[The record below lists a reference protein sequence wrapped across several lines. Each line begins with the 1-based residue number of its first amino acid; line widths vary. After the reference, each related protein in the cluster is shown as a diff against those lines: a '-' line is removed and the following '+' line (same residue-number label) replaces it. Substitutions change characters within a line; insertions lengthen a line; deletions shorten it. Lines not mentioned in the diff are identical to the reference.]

1 MGTKNK
7 QTPILTKEQ
16 VTEQLLQQHLR
27 GWKSNP
33 KYIVENLYVFDWES
47 DMLIKTRSGYWYEV
61 ECKISFAD
69 FKNDFTH
76 KWQKHKLLKTGEWHS
91 LTFVTRETDEKAL
104 SKFESFSDYHI
115 KKAGKAW
122 NIYRE
127 SQEVSK
133 REHRRPNYF
142 YYCVPWYLSG
152 KVLPLL
158 PDYAGLLV
166 LAEDGKLKEVKRVLT
181 LHQHKYTN
189 EELKLCDKFYYAY
202 RNWKLNMERHQ
213 PTAEIKRL
221 KDENAFLKA
230 EYQAVAGCD
239 IKDAF

>member
-1 MGTKNK
+1 MGTKSK
-7 QTPILTKEQ
+7 QAQLLTKEQ
-16 VTEQLLQQHLR
+16 VSEQLLQQHLR

-33 KYIVENLYVFDWES
+33 KFIVENLYVFDWES

-61 ECKISFAD
+61 ECKISLAD
-69 FKNDFTH
+69 FKNDFKH
-76 KWQKHKLLKTGEWHS
+76 KWQKHELLKTGEWHS
-91 LTFVTRETDEKAL
+91 LAFVRRETDKKAL
-104 SKFESFSDYHI
+104 SKYESYPGYHI
-115 KKAGKAW
+115 ENTGKAW
-122 NIYRE
+122 NIYIKG
-127 SQEVSK
+127 QEVSK

-158 PDYAGLLV
+158 PDYAGLIV
-166 LAEDGKLKEVKRVLT
+166 LAENGRLNEVNRAPC

-221 KDENAFLKA
+221 KDEIAFLKA
-230 EYQAVAGCD
+230 EYKAVSGCD

>member
-7 QTPILTKEQ
+7 QIPLLTKEQ
-16 VTEQLLQQHLR
+16 VTEQLLQQYLR

-69 FKNDFTH
+69 FKNDFKH
-76 KWQKHKLLKTGEWHS
+76 KWQKHEFLKTG
-91 LTFVTRETDEKAL
+91 DEK
-104 SKFESFSDYHI
+104 
-115 KKAGKAW
+115 
-122 NIYRE
+122 
-127 SQEVSK
+127 
-133 REHRRPNYF
+133 HRRPNYF

-158 PDYAGLLV
+158 PEYAGLLV
-166 LAEDGKLKEVKRVLT
+166 LTEDGKLKEVKQVLS

-202 RNWKLNMERHQ
+202 RNWKENVERHQ

-221 KDENAFLKA
+221 KDEIAFLKA
-230 EYQAVAGCD
+230 EYKAVAGCD

>member
-1 MGTKNK
+1 MGTKSK
-7 QTPILTKEQ
+7 QTPLLTKEQ
-16 VTEQLLQQHLR
+16 VSEQLLQQYLR

-33 KYIVENLYVFDWES
+33 KYIVENLYVFDCES

-69 FKNDFTH
+69 FKNDFKH
-76 KWQKHKLLKTGEWHS
+76 KWQKHELLKTGEWHP
-91 LTFVTRETDEKAL
+91 LTFVRRETDEKAL
-104 SKFESFSDYHI
+104 SKYESYPGYHI
-115 KKAGKAW
+115 ENTGKAW
-122 NIYRE
+122 NIYIKG
-127 SQEVSK
+127 QYVAK

-158 PDYAGLLV
+158 PDYAGLIV
-166 LAEDGKLKEVKRVLT
+166 LAEDGKLKEVKQVLA

-202 RNWKLNMERHQ
+202 RNWKLNMEHRQ

-221 KDENAFLKA
+221 KDEIAFLKA
-230 EYQAVAGCD
+230 EYKAVAGCD